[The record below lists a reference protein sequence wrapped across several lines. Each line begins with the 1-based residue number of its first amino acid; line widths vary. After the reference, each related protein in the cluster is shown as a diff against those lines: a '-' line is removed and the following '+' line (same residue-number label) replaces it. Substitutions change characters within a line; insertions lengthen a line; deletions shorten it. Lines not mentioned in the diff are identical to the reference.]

1 MANVL
6 KVESRLKP
14 GLQQAAG
21 SFNLDLI
28 RAIDKW
34 VGIPACFFV
43 SLAYKILERLRHG
56 RHHEAVQGTRFRR
69 MLFIE
74 LSEMGS
80 ATLAYPAMRYVLR
93 RYPGAG
99 LYFLIFEQNRFSVD
113 ILDVIPA
120 DHVLTIDI
128 RSPLRFLFST
138 LKALAAMRRA
148 QVDTV
153 FDLELFSRFSSLLSG
168 LSGARVRAGYGKY
181 HEEGL
186 YRGDFMTH
194 RVLYNSH
201 QHMAKNFLALV
212 KSIEREGEYPLLK
225 EVIVE
230 QDLVYPRY
238 ESAETDLKS
247 LKARLAAINPV
258 VDEAEHLVL
267 LNPNAGDLLPVR
279 AWPVENY
286 AALTQ
291 RIIERFNA
299 VVIVIGLKEAGREAA
314 RILGHVGPERC
325 IDFTNQTSFKDLLDL
340 MNLADVLI
348 TADGGPAHFAGLTS
362 IKNIALFGPE
372 TPVLYAPV
380 GQNTTCLFAGLACSP
395 CLSAYNHRKTGC
407 TDPKCMKAIT
417 VDEVFEIVSGSLS
430 DARAKC

>member
-1 MANVL
+1 M
-6 KVESRLKP
+6 
-14 GLQQAAG
+14 
-21 SFNLDLI
+21 NLDLI

-43 SLAYKILERLRHG
+43 SLVHRFFDRLKYWRRHKPARDKG
-56 RHHEAVQGTRFRR
+56 AAK

-80 ATLAYPAMRYVLR
+80 AILAYPAMKYLLR
-93 RYPGAG
+93 RHPGAD

-113 ILDVIPA
+113 ILNVIPA
-120 DHVLTIDI
+120 ERILTIDI
-128 RSPLRFLFST
+128 RSPFHFLLST
-138 LKALAAMRRA
+138 VKAVVAMRRA
-148 QVDTV
+148 QLDMV

-168 LSGARVRAGYGKY
+168 LAGARMRVGYGKY

-186 YRGDFMTH
+186 YRGSFITH
-194 RVLYNSH
+194 RVLYNPH
-201 QHMAKNFLALV
+201 QHMAKNFMALV

-230 QDLVYPRY
+230 QDLVNPCYR
-238 ESAETDLKS
+238 SAEADLKR

-258 VDEAEHLVL
+258 VNEAQHLVL

-286 AALTQ
+286 AALSH
-291 RIIERFNA
+291 RIINQFNA
-299 VVIVIGLKEAGREAA
+299 VVIVIGLKGASREALQ
-314 RILGHVGPERC
+314 ILDHVGSEQC
-325 IDFTNQTSFKDLLDL
+325 IDFTNKTSFKDLLDL
-340 MNLADVLI
+340 LNLSDVLV
-348 TADGGPAHFAGLTS
+348 TADGGPAHFAGLTA
-362 IKNIALFGPE
+362 IKNIVLFGPE
-372 TPVLYAPV
+372 TPVLYAPF

-407 TDPKCMKAIT
+407 TDPMCLKTIT
-417 VDEVFEIVSGSLS
+417 VDEVFEIISAFLS
-430 DARAKC
+430 D